1 MVDSMLITPTA
12 NPARPRLSRPRT
24 GTVLAGVYVA
34 LVLAFLYAPII
45 VSVLFSFATSPR
57 LSLPIEGFTLEW
69 YATALSNPLFTSAL
83 RNSLLLA
90 LIAFVVASLAGVTY
104 AFGLTRLSGRV
115 RAAFLGF
122 GLAPAVIPLLVIGI
136 SLASLFQ
143 SLGLQQGILNAAIGH
158 VLVAMPFVILTMNA
172 RLETF
177 DFSVLEAAR
186 DLGASRWQAFTQI
199 TFPIIRPAVIGAGL
213 LAIALSLDEFVVTWF
228 NIGSNQTVP
237 VLIWGMMRRGVD
249 PSVNALATM
258 VLVPLVALATL
269 AYLINRRKK

>member
-1 MVDSMLITPTA
+1 MLITPTA
-12 NPARPRLSRPRT
+12 TRTIRPVLTRPRLS
-24 GTVLAGVYVA
+24 TVLAGGYVG
-34 LVLAFLYAPII
+34 LLLAFLYAPIV

-69 YATALSNPLFTSAL
+69 YAKALSNPLFTSAL

-90 LIAFVVASLAGVTY
+90 LIVFLVASLAGVMY
-104 AFGLTRLSGRV
+104 AFGLTRLSGRA
-115 RAAFLGF
+115 RALALGF

-143 SLGLQQGILNAAIGH
+143 SLGAQQGIVNAAVGH

-186 DLGASRWQAFTQI
+186 DLGASRWTAFSQI
-199 TFPIIRPAVIGAGL
+199 TFPMIRPAVIGAGL

-249 PSVNALATM
+249 PSVNALATL
-258 VLVPLVALATL
+258 VLIPLVALAML
-269 AYLINRRKK
+269 AYLINRRTK